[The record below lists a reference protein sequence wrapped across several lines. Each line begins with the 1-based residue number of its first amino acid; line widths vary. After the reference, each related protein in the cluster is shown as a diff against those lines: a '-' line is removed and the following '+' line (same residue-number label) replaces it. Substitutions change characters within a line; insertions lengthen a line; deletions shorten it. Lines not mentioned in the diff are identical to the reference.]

1 MEPQVVAEK
10 KAKVPGVIFISHIP
24 PGLTPGAIKS
34 LLGDLNMGLTKTYIQ
49 PETDQARK
57 RRQQFGGSSGLRY
70 VEGWAEF
77 SSKSKAKQVALQLN
91 ASRIGSKKQSRFYDD
106 FWQTKYLSGFTWDML
121 REKTRIEK
129 REQQLQLRAE
139 LVKANREDELFLES
153 VGKSKKQ
160 KYLEEHPAED
170 TGAEVKPPQQERTL
184 PKQLAPIREKRTG
197 RKQQVQAGG
206 G

>member
-1 MEPQVVAEK
+1 MEKEQVAEK
-10 KAKVPGVIFISHIP
+10 KAKVPGVVFISHIP

-34 LLGDLNMGLTKTYIQ
+34 LLGNLNMGLTKTYIQ

-77 SSKSKAKQVALQLN
+77 SSKSKAKQIALQLN
-91 ASRIGSKKQSRFYDD
+91 ASRIGNKKQSRFYDD
-106 FWQTKYLSGFTWDML
+106 FWQIKYLSGFTWDML

-160 KYLEEHPAED
+160 KYLEENPPEEED
-170 TGAEVKPPQQERTL
+170 GKAEVRPQQERTL

-197 RKQQVQAGG
+197 RKQQQVDE
-206 G
+206 